1 MQNFLNFFSR
11 EGLLTLTQEYLFINL
26 NMYQMY
32 VPGTL
37 ENTKTVL
44 VNVGTG
50 YYVEKVKKECS
61 YYYYLSGPMCT
72 VVG

>member
-1 MQNFLNFFSR
+1 MLSVDAEFLEWSLVFQRRFCR
-11 EGLLTLTQEYLFINL
+11 EGLLTITQKYLFINL

-61 YYYYLSGPMCT
+61 YYY
-72 VVG
+72 

>member
-1 MQNFLNFFSR
+1 MQNFLNEVLVFHRRFSR
-11 EGLLTLTQEYLFINL
+11 EGLLTLARKYLFINL

-50 YYVEKVKKECS
+50 YYVEKVKK
-61 YYYYLSGPMCT
+61 
-72 VVG
+72 

>member
-1 MQNFLNFFSR
+1 
-11 EGLLTLTQEYLFINL
+11 
-26 NMYQMY
+26 MYQMY

-50 YYVEKVKKECS
+50 YYVEKVRNNGHIIIIS
-61 YYYYLSGPMCT
+61 QVLLALQGFQ
-72 VVG
+72 